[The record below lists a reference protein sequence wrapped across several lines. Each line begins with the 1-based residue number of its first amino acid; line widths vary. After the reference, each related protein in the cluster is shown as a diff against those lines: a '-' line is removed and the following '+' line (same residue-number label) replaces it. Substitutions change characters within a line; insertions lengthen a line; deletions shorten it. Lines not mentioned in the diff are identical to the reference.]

1 MDCNEQNLMLC
12 NYAVYLEFLNEK
24 LKKFFESQK
33 PYIFCRKGCAKC
45 CKNSQFPYSAIE
57 FRYLLNGALTLDKR
71 IQEKIEA
78 NIKELLVSINN
89 VEPLAHA
96 LSWFIQGNDSLFEEL
111 SNGTLDEVIDG
122 LESAYSLLSTKNF
135 LRLSVLAKNVASL
148 TAKQR
153 Q

>member
-1 MDCNEQNLMLC
+1 MEQN
-12 NYAVYLEFLNEK
+12 A
-24 LKKFFESQK
+24 
-33 PYIFCRKGCAKC
+33 AKIV
-45 CKNSQFPYSAIE
+45 SSAILGMD
-57 FRYLLNGALTLDKR
+57 FKVVIVNGKSYIVTPPTIK
-71 IQEKIEA
+71 KIA
-78 NIKELLVSINN
+78 GAAYWLSDVKDGKDMRELLASINN
-89 VEPLAHA
+89 VDPLAHA

>member
-1 MDCNEQNLMLC
+1 MGKN
-12 NYAVYLEFLNEK
+12 A
-24 LKKFFESQK
+24 
-33 PYIFCRKGCAKC
+33 AKIV
-45 CKNSQFPYSAIE
+45 SSAILGMD
-57 FRYLLNGALTLDKR
+57 FKVVIVNGKSYIVTPPTIK
-71 IQEKIEA
+71 KIA
-78 NIKELLVSINN
+78 GAAYWLSDVKDGKNIKELLVSINN

-96 LSWFIQGNDSLFEEL
+96 LSWFIQGNDNLFEEL
-111 SNGTLDEVIDG
+111 SNGTLDEVVDG

>member
-1 MDCNEQNLMLC
+1 MEQN
-12 NYAVYLEFLNEK
+12 A
-24 LKKFFESQK
+24 
-33 PYIFCRKGCAKC
+33 AKIV
-45 CKNSQFPYSAIE
+45 SSAILGMD
-57 FRYLLNGALTLDKR
+57 FKVVIVNGKSYIVTPPTIK
-71 IQEKIEA
+71 KIAGAAYWLSDVKEGK
-78 NIKELLVSINN
+78 NIKELLASINN

-111 SNGTLDEVIDG
+111 SNGTLNEVIDG

>member
-1 MDCNEQNLMLC
+1 MEQN
-12 NYAVYLEFLNEK
+12 A
-24 LKKFFESQK
+24 
-33 PYIFCRKGCAKC
+33 AKIV
-45 CKNSQFPYSAIE
+45 SSAILGMD
-57 FRYLLNGALTLDKR
+57 FKVVIVNGKSYIVTPPTIK
-71 IQEKIEA
+71 KIA
-78 NIKELLVSINN
+78 GAAYWLSDVKDGKNIKELLASINN

-111 SNGTLDEVIDG
+111 SNGTLNEVIDG

-135 LRLSVLAKNVASL
+135 LRLSVLAKNVAGL

>member
-1 MDCNEQNLMLC
+1 MEQN
-12 NYAVYLEFLNEK
+12 A
-24 LKKFFESQK
+24 
-33 PYIFCRKGCAKC
+33 AKIV
-45 CKNSQFPYSAIE
+45 SSAILGMD
-57 FRYLLNGALTLDKR
+57 FKVVIVNGKSYIVTPPTIK
-71 IQEKIEA
+71 KIA
-78 NIKELLVSINN
+78 GAAYWLSDVKDGKNIKELLVSINN

-96 LSWFIQGNDSLFEEL
+96 LSWFIQGDDSLFKEL
-111 SNGTLDEVIDG
+111 SNGTLDEVVDG

>member
-1 MDCNEQNLMLC
+1 MEQN
-12 NYAVYLEFLNEK
+12 A
-24 LKKFFESQK
+24 
-33 PYIFCRKGCAKC
+33 AKIV
-45 CKNSQFPYSAIE
+45 SSAILGMD
-57 FRYLLNGALTLDKR
+57 FKVVIVNGKSYIVTPPTIK
-71 IQEKIEA
+71 KIA
-78 NIKELLVSINN
+78 GAAYWLSDVKDGKNIKELLASIND

-96 LSWFIQGNDSLFEEL
+96 LSWFIQGSDSLFEEL

>member
-1 MDCNEQNLMLC
+1 MEQN
-12 NYAVYLEFLNEK
+12 A
-24 LKKFFESQK
+24 
-33 PYIFCRKGCAKC
+33 AKIV
-45 CKNSQFPYSAIE
+45 SSAILGMD
-57 FRYLLNGALTLDKR
+57 FKVVIVNGKSYIVTPPTIK
-71 IQEKIEA
+71 KIA
-78 NIKELLVSINN
+78 GAAYWLSDVKDGKNIKELLASIND

>member
-1 MDCNEQNLMLC
+1 MEQN
-12 NYAVYLEFLNEK
+12 A
-24 LKKFFESQK
+24 
-33 PYIFCRKGCAKC
+33 AKIV
-45 CKNSQFPYSAIE
+45 SSAILGMD
-57 FRYLLNGALTLDKR
+57 FKVVIVNGKSYIVTPPTIK
-71 IQEKIEA
+71 KIAGAAYWLSDIKEGK
-78 NIKELLVSINN
+78 NIKELLASINN

>member
-1 MDCNEQNLMLC
+1 MDFRVVIVNGKS
-12 NYAVYLEFLNEK
+12 YIVTPPTI
-24 LKKFFESQK
+24 KK
-33 PYIFCRKGCAKC
+33 IA
-45 CKNSQFPYSAIE
+45 
-57 FRYLLNGALTLDKR
+57 GAAYWLSDVKDGKDMR
-71 IQEKIEA
+71 
-78 NIKELLVSINN
+78 ELLASINN

-135 LRLSVLAKNVASL
+135 LMLSVLAKNVASL

>member
-1 MDCNEQNLMLC
+1 MEQN
-12 NYAVYLEFLNEK
+12 A
-24 LKKFFESQK
+24 
-33 PYIFCRKGCAKC
+33 AKIV
-45 CKNSQFPYSAIE
+45 SSAILGMD
-57 FRYLLNGALTLDKR
+57 FRVVIVNGKSYIVTPPTIK
-71 IQEKIEA
+71 KIA
-78 NIKELLVSINN
+78 GAAYWLSDVKDGKNIKELLVSINN

-111 SNGTLDEVIDG
+111 SNGTLNEVIDG

>member
-1 MDCNEQNLMLC
+1 MEQN
-12 NYAVYLEFLNEK
+12 A
-24 LKKFFESQK
+24 
-33 PYIFCRKGCAKC
+33 AKIV
-45 CKNSQFPYSAIE
+45 SSAILGMD
-57 FRYLLNGALTLDKR
+57 FKVVIVNGKSYIVTPPTIK
-71 IQEKIEA
+71 KIAGAAYWLSDIKEGK
-78 NIKELLVSINN
+78 NIKELLASINN

-135 LRLSVLAKNVASL
+135 LRLSVLAKNVAEL

>member
-1 MDCNEQNLMLC
+1 MEQN
-12 NYAVYLEFLNEK
+12 A
-24 LKKFFESQK
+24 
-33 PYIFCRKGCAKC
+33 AKIV
-45 CKNSQFPYSAIE
+45 SSAILGMD
-57 FRYLLNGALTLDKR
+57 FKVVIVNGKSYIVTPPTIK
-71 IQEKIEA
+71 KIA
-78 NIKELLVSINN
+78 GAAYWLSDVKDGKNIKELLASINN

-111 SNGTLDEVIDG
+111 SNGTLNEVIDG

-135 LRLSVLAKNVASL
+135 LRLSVLSKNVASL

>member
-1 MDCNEQNLMLC
+1 MEQN
-12 NYAVYLEFLNEK
+12 A
-24 LKKFFESQK
+24 
-33 PYIFCRKGCAKC
+33 AKIV
-45 CKNSQFPYSAIE
+45 SSAILGMD
-57 FRYLLNGALTLDKR
+57 FKVVIVNGKSYIVTPPTIK
-71 IQEKIEA
+71 KIA
-78 NIKELLVSINN
+78 GAAYWMSDVKDGKDIRELLASINN

-111 SNGTLDEVIDG
+111 LNGTLDEVIDG

>member
-1 MDCNEQNLMLC
+1 MEQN
-12 NYAVYLEFLNEK
+12 A
-24 LKKFFESQK
+24 
-33 PYIFCRKGCAKC
+33 AKIV
-45 CKNSQFPYSAIE
+45 SSAILGMD
-57 FRYLLNGALTLDKR
+57 FKVVIVNGNSYIVTPPTIK
-71 IQEKIEA
+71 KIA
-78 NIKELLVSINN
+78 GAAYWLSDVKDGKNIKELLASINN

-111 SNGTLDEVIDG
+111 SNGTLNEVIDG

>member
-1 MDCNEQNLMLC
+1 MEQKNGKS
-12 NYAVYLEFLNEK
+12 YIVTPPTI
-24 LKKFFESQK
+24 KK
-33 PYIFCRKGCAKC
+33 IA
-45 CKNSQFPYSAIE
+45 
-57 FRYLLNGALTLDKR
+57 GAAYWLSDVKDGKDMR
-71 IQEKIEA
+71 
-78 NIKELLVSINN
+78 ELLASINN

-96 LSWFIQGNDSLFEEL
+96 LSWFIQGNDILFEEL